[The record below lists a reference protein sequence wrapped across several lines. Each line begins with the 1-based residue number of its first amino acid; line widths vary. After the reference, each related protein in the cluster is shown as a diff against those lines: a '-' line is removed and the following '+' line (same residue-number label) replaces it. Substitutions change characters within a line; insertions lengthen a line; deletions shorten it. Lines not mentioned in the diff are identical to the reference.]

1 MGAFCLGTHPVFV
14 AEGVCMAPEPKIN
27 SKGAFSAQ
35 TSQVDNFLRG
45 GGAFPEQVARD
56 VYRICVP
63 LPNNPLRALNSYV
76 ILEGARPLVIDLGFN
91 KQECYD
97 VLVSGL
103 AALGLAWDDVD
114 VFFTHGH
121 PDHCGMVNMVRRPST
136 TFYAG
141 FASFYE
147 PQEVHHVD
155 NRGFRAWLQGGYEFL
170 PQGYSRPQVT
180 SEEKLQI
187 AQQSIDY
194 SSMEE
199 VVIPSSDVTPHVL
212 HDGDVFVRGSRR
224 FEVIETKGHS
234 EGHLCLYDPDD
245 KLLFC
250 GDQMLAKIT
259 PVVSTFALGA
269 PVLKEFIASTK
280 ALGQLG
286 ARLALGG
293 HRDPILDVACRAE
306 ELVEHHEKRND
317 EIVHALEGGAL
328 GLIEITKSITWRSPI
343 PNWDDWPLKQKFFS
357 MGETL
362 AHLSYLESEGQ
373 IGYRIEGRGV
383 LFSAF

>member
-1 MGAFCLGTHPVFV
+1 
-14 AEGVCMAPEPKIN
+14 MAPEPEIN
-27 SKGAFSAQ
+27 PRGVSNTRA
-35 TSQVDNFLRG
+35 SQDENSSREG
-45 GGAFPEQVARD
+45 GVRFPEQVARG

-63 LPNNPLRALNSYV
+63 LPNNPLRAVNSYV
-76 ILEGARPLVIDLGFN
+76 VMDSHRPLVIDLGFDL
-91 KQECYD
+91 QECYD
-97 VLVSGL
+97 VLTSGL
-103 AALGLAWDDVD
+103 AALDLTWDDVD

-121 PDHCGMVNMVRRPST
+121 PDHCGMVNMVERPST

-141 FASFYE
+141 FSSFYE

-155 NRGFRAWLQGGYEFL
+155 NRGFRAWIQGAYEFL
-170 PQGYSRPQVT
+170 PQGVSRPQVT
-180 SEEKLQI
+180 PEEKLQI
-187 AQQSIDY
+187 IQHSIDY

-199 VVIPSSDVTPHVL
+199 VVIPSSSVMPQVL
-212 HDGDVFVRGSRR
+212 HDGDVFTRGGRN
-224 FEVIETKGHS
+224 FKVIETKGHS

-259 PVVSTFALGA
+259 PVVSTFALGK

-293 HRDPILDVACRAE
+293 HRDPILDVARRAD
-306 ELVEHHEKRND
+306 ELVEHHGRRND
-317 EIVHALEGGAL
+317 EIVCALENGAL
-328 GLIEITKSITWRSPI
+328 GLVEITKSITWRSPI

-362 AHLSYLESEGQ
+362 AHLSYLESEGRVGHQ
-373 IGYRIEGRGV
+373 IEGSGV
-383 LFSAF
+383 LFSVI